1 MHCCTHG
8 FRLLNLTIVLVLTGK
23 KSHELIKSTT
33 GKTLKNIFAIF
44 TGAFCESSETNDGD
58 GSGSGDDDY
67 DDKGYNSGYDA
78 LNFSS
83 SLLGVKDSLE
93 YEVRNY
99 DSLET
104 GVKSRAFQIPPPP
117 HVPGPVQ
124 AKRIKQTQNRIL
136 AELMNRFFY

>member
-1 MHCCTHG
+1 M
-8 FRLLNLTIVLVLTGK
+8 TGK
-23 KSHELIKSTT
+23 NLIKVF
-33 GKTLKNIFAIF
+33 FAIF

-67 DDKGYNSGYDA
+67 YDKGYNSGYGA

-99 DSLET
+99 DSLEA
-104 GVKSRAFQIPPPP
+104 GVKSRARTFQIPPPP
-117 HVPGPVQ
+117 HVPFFWLGQ
-124 AKRIKQTQNRIL
+124 AKPK
-136 AELMNRFFY
+136 E